1 MSNRSRDQTSA
12 PLSIL
17 PRSLDILFSPGGS
30 PEADRVMWN
39 WLDGLAAEAQGKITI
54 SLGDPLSK
62 PFLPAFSPQAGRPG
76 PVHYHFVP
84 RGREEEPF
92 REWLWHLAGARPQ
105 AASDTGGHRA
115 VDEKPTEVLLFVS
128 VHCPNCPQ
136 AVRTVSS
143 LALETGR
150 MMVHILDAME
160 RPDLAEQFRIRSV
173 PTLLVERTLPVVGVP
188 DREQLL
194 ALLQKDRTA
203 QTLQAHVLSLIHSG
217 HVSEAA
223 ALLAGG
229 VLDASFLARGFENPS
244 FHEKLALLATLEE
257 ALEISPSCLGSL
269 ADPLVPL
276 LNAEQAP
283 LRGDIADLLGKI
295 GNVRAL
301 AALEA
306 LCRDPDP
313 DVAEAAEEAC
323 RLIRSK
329 IKAKR

>member
-1 MSNRSRDQTSA
+1 MPDRPRDPPRLT
-12 PLSIL
+12 LSSL
-17 PRSLDILFSPGGS
+17 PRSLDILFSPGGP
-30 PEADRVMWN
+30 PEADRVMRN
-39 WLDGLAAEAQGKITI
+39 WLDGLAAEAQGRITI
-54 SLGDPLSK
+54 SPGDLLSQ
-62 PFLPAFSPQAGRPG
+62 PFLPAFSPQAGEPG

-92 REWLWHLAGARPQ
+92 REWLWRLAGAKPK
-105 AASDTGGHRA
+105 AASDTGRPRA
-115 VDEKPTEVLLFVS
+115 MDEKPTEVLLFVS

-143 LALETGR
+143 LALETSR
-150 MMVHILDAME
+150 MMVHILDVFE

-173 PTLLVERTLPVVGVP
+173 PTLLVERKLPVVGVP
-188 DREQLL
+188 DREHLL

-203 QTLQAHVLSLIHSG
+203 QALQAHVLSMIHSG

-223 ALLAGG
+223 ALLADG
-229 VLDASFLARGFENPS
+229 LDASFLARGFENPS

-257 ALEISPSCLGSL
+257 ALEISPSCLDSL
-269 ADPLVPL
+269 ADQLVPF

-295 GNVRAL
+295 GNVSAL
-301 AALEA
+301 PALEA

-329 IKAKR
+329 IRAKR